1 MWPIKKIYS
10 AYKFVSLKVK
20 PKKQKQIQRKQTNNN
35 NKNGSLDL
43 SFISSYKFVSLKVK
57 PKKQKQI
64 QRKQTNNNKKKWK
77 FGSLSVVILLLCIL
91 ALFKSL
97 IPWHILCILVTLFD
111 KMTYKL
117 NNINLWLHLSNY
129 EARNKQ

>member
-20 PKKQKQIQRKQTNNN
+20 PKKQKQIQRKQTNNKK
-35 NKNGSLDL
+35 KNGSLDL
-43 SFISSYKFVSLKVK
+43 SFNSSYKFVSLKVK

-64 QRKQTNNNKKKWK
+64 QRKQTNKQTKKWK
-77 FGSLSVVILLLCIL
+77 FGSFSVVILLLCIL

-111 KMTYKL
+111 KMTYEL
-117 NNINLWLHLSNY
+117 NNINL
-129 EARNKQ
+129 

>member
-1 MWPIKKIYS
+1 M
-10 AYKFVSLKVK
+10 SLKVK

-111 KMTYKL
+111 KMTYEL
-117 NNINLWLHLSNY
+117 NNINL
-129 EARNKQ
+129 